1 MEAEFEK
8 LYLCLPF
15 ISLFGSY
22 KFSGIFLF
30 FFF

>member
-15 ISLFGSY
+15 LFLVLIN
-22 KFSGIFLF
+22 FLVLF
-30 FFF
+30 FFFLH